1 MVHMLSLRTQPTLIA
16 KVKAHANIHGNESA
30 DKLAKQGTKLPHRLP
45 QAPHEHAYSTP
56 YHLHK
61 GTWPGMDQTPYKG
74 PIRHLLPY
82 ITQYDKMHNLE
93 LIAQNF
99 PNISKW
105 THDPNIDLDT
115 STNFGPIL
123 QLQIH
128 NAHAS
133 SNFDITNIWAML
145 ENNYSL
151 APPSSPKLLVP
162 YGTLLNPTLG
172 NTSYFHV
179 HNNIS
184 MPYAL
189 NVIIKRFANFENS
202 FYLAIIHDVLFL

>member
-1 MVHMLSLRTQPTLIA
+1 
-16 KVKAHANIHGNESA
+16 
-30 DKLAKQGTKLPHRLP
+30 
-45 QAPHEHAYSTP
+45 
-56 YHLHK
+56 
-61 GTWPGMDQTPYKG
+61 
-74 PIRHLLPY
+74 
-82 ITQYDKMHNLE
+82 MHNLE

-202 FYLAIIHDVLFL
+202 FYLAIIHDVLFLWMPEYMITPPQTIQSPLGYYLVRATHPDVIAMPISNQIYYVSRMYPINIRPLPLPHPQSLSNL